1 MDAMKV
7 GKEMMAVFASDG
19 LVDLGKDVIEMA
31 IDATMEDGLLQDAPI
46 VGTLFNLAN
55 LGAGIRDRLLARKL
69 LRFLREVSDLKASER
84 ARVVDELAGT
94 DAKRE
99 KVGEVIID
107 VIDRSGTED
116 KAALIGRLFVAAGRK
131 LIPSDSVLRLSA
143 IISQAS
149 LSDLVA
155 LAASGVPAI
164 ANDRRF
170 ALQANGLLTWKIS
183 NPSNVSATVNM
194 KALADAVYETPFELE
209 WALSKDADTIVAVC
223 FSDEEPAESRRGRLF
238 DDVVVY

>member
-1 MDAMKV
+1 MEV
-7 GKEMMAVFASDG
+7 GKEMMTILASDG
-19 LVDLGKDVIEMA
+19 LVDIGKDTIELA
-31 IDATMEDGLLQDAPI
+31 IDASMEDGLLKDAPI
-46 VGTLFNLAN
+46 VGTLFSLAR
-55 LGAGIRDRLLARKL
+55 LGADIRDRLLARKL
-69 LRFLREVSDLKASER
+69 FRFLREVSDLKASER
-84 ARVVDELAGT
+84 ARVVHELAGT

-149 LSDLVA
+149 LSDLLA
-155 LAASGVPAI
+155 LATSGVAGI
-164 ANDRRF
+164 ASDRRF

-183 NPSNVSATVNM
+183 NPSNISATVSM

-223 FSDEEPAESRRGRLF
+223 FNDEEPTEARRRRF
-238 DDVVVY
+238 FEDVVDY